1 MIGGFEGEG
10 VALVIEPGNG
20 DLSRRHHFARV
31 EGAEQRRLEVGV
43 DEGHSVSAA
52 CGQVSDRSNFMVTL
66 ELLPKIERRG
76 DIRHGGLR
84 RVRRQRGWW
93 LVKYPDESHVVLG
106 VGEKPLRYENE

>member
-1 MIGGFEGEG
+1 MFGGFEDEG
-10 VALVIEPGNG
+10 VALLVVPGNG

-31 EGAEQRRLEVGV
+31 EGAEQRRFEVGV

-52 CGQVSDRSNFMVTL
+52 CGQVFDRSNFMVTC
-66 ELLPKIERRG
+66 ELLPEIERRG

-84 RVRRQRGWW
+84 RVRRQRGWR

-106 VGEKPLRYENE
+106 VGEKPLRCKNE